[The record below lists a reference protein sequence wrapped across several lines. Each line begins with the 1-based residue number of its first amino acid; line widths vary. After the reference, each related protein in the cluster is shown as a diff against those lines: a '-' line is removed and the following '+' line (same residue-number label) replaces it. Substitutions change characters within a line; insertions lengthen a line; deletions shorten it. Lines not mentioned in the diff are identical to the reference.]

1 MTTKNASLKKDN
13 SDEKK
18 IEVAVMAM
26 VQATVDAGKERAV
39 FNINELFHSLKFSRL
54 YRRDFPDAV
63 CDVPTWPEF
72 HRVFGNWMIG
82 EYGDNIYVI
91 FKLGGKGLSWMNG
104 DQYHNVDISTLPKT
118 LPAKPQPLRINLP
131 EGVDPVEALAK
142 INAMI
147 AELPRDVT
155 VVEPPAPVAPA
166 QKRSRP
172 RKRTVNISVSIPAA
186 PQGPLN

>member
-1 MTTKNASLKKDN
+1 MTFKKDN
-13 SDEKK
+13 ADADK

-26 VQATVDAGKERAV
+26 VQKTVDAGKERAL
-39 FNINELFHSLKFSRL
+39 FNVCDLFKSLKLSRMS
-54 YRRDFPDAV
+54 RRDFPDAV
-63 CDVPTWPEF
+63 CDVPTGHKFYRE
-72 HRVFGNWMIG
+72 FGNWMIG
-82 EYGDNIYVI
+82 EYGDDIYVVI
-91 FKLGGKGLSWMNG
+91 KLGDKGFDWQSSG
-104 DQYHNVDISTLPKT
+104 QYHLVDISTLPKT

-142 INAMI
+142 INALI
-147 AELPRDVT
+147 AELPRDVA

-166 QKRSRP
+166 PKRSRP